1 MQGTILGFD
10 AAGGAGV
17 ISGSD
22 GRRYSLAAGEWRGGA
37 TSPGAGMPVDF
48 ESADGVA
55 ASGVYPVAAAAP
67 QPAYMGSARL
77 GEGGA
82 AQSQPYPGQ
91 PYDGIA
97 YPKSHVVAGLLALFL
112 GGWGIHKFY
121 MGYSNEGVILLV
133 GSFVSFI
140 LCFVIIG
147 FIPLMAIYVICFVE
161 AIIYLTKTDAEFDQM
176 YVRHKKP
183 WF

>member
-1 MQGTILGFD
+1 MRGTILGFD
-10 AAGGAGV
+10 AVARTGV

-22 GRRYSLAAGEWRGGA
+22 GRRYNLAAAEWRGGETA
-37 TSPGAGMPVDF
+37 PGAGMTVDF
-48 ESADGVA
+48 ESGDGVA
-55 ASGVYPVAAAAP
+55 ASGVYPVAAETP
-67 QPAYMGSARL
+67 QPAYTGSARF
-77 GEGGA
+77 GEGGTG
-82 AQSQPYPGQ
+82 QQPYPGQ
-91 PYDGIA
+91 PYPGVA

-121 MGYSNEGVILLV
+121 LGYSNEGVILLV

-161 AIIYLTKTDAEFDQM
+161 AIIYLTKTDAEFDRM
-176 YVRHKKP
+176 YVQHKKP